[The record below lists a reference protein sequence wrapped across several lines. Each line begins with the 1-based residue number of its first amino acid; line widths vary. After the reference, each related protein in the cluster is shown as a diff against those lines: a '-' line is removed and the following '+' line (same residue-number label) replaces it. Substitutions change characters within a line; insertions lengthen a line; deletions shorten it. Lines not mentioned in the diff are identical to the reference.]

1 MLLKDKTAL
10 ISGGSRGIGEAIVR
24 AFVAQGAKVVFTF
37 NNAQDK
43 AELIVQELGADNV
56 QAVKCDVTQKDEVLN
71 AINSSIQFLG
81 EIDILVN
88 NAGVTKDNL
97 LLRMSDEDWD
107 IVMDTNLKAT
117 YWLSKSVLK
126 YMLKSGGAIINI
138 SSIMGIYGNQ
148 GQANYA
154 ASKSAIIGLSKSIA
168 KEYGSR
174 NIRCNVIAPG
184 WINTDMTEQLDE
196 SSQKEFQQSIALQ
209 RIGQPEEVAQV
220 AVFLASQMSSYI
232 TGQVLQ
238 VCGGVK

>member
-24 AFVAQGAKVVFTF
+24 AFVAQGAKVVFTY
-37 NNAQDK
+37 NNAQDR
-43 AELIVQELGADNV
+43 AESIVQELGADSV
-56 QAVKCDVTQKDEVLN
+56 QAVKCDVTQKDEILN
-71 AINSSIQFLG
+71 AINSSIHFLG
-81 EIDILVN
+81 KIDVLVN

-97 LLRMSDEDWD
+97 LLKMSDEDWD

-126 YMLKSGGAIINI
+126 YMLKSGGSIINV

-184 WINTDMTEQLDE
+184 WINTDMTEQLEE

-209 RIGQPEEVAQV
+209 RIGQPDEVAQV

-238 VCGGVK
+238 VCGCAK